1 MKRTNEEI
9 LDKIQEIAHKESSL
23 EVGMDRMLFYAR
35 KIDTQEFRKVY
46 EKHLK
51 LYGVMQGLRWVL
63 GFIDDKNL

>member
-9 LDKIQEIAHKESSL
+9 LDKIQEIAHKESII
-23 EVGMDRMLFYAR
+23 EVEMDRMLYAC
-35 KIDTQEFRKVY
+35 KSDMQEFRELY

-51 LYGVMQGLRWVL
+51 LYSVMQGLRWVL

>member
-1 MKRTNEEI
+1 MKRTKDEI
-9 LDKIQEIAHKESSL
+9 LDKIQEIANNESAL
-23 EVGMDRMLFYAR
+23 EVEMDRMLYAC
-35 KIDTQEFRKVY
+35 KDDIKEFRCVY

>member
-1 MKRTNEEI
+1 MKRTNDEI
-9 LDKIQEIAHKESSL
+9 LDKIQEIANKESAL
-23 EVGMDRMLFYAR
+23 EVEMDRLLYAC
-35 KIDTQEFRKVY
+35 KDDTQELREVY

>member
-9 LDKIQEIAHKESSL
+9 LDKIQEIANKESAL
-23 EVGMDRMLFYAR
+23 EVEMDRMLYAC
-35 KIDTQEFRKVY
+35 KADMQEFRELY

-51 LYGVMQGLRWVL
+51 LYSVMQGLRWVL

>member
-9 LDKIQEIAHKESSL
+9 LDKIQEIANKESAL
-23 EVGMDRMLFYAR
+23 EVEIDRILYAC
-35 KIDTQEFRKVY
+35 KADTQEFRDVY

-63 GFIDDKNL
+63 GFIDDNKL